1 MPKRGVSMVE
11 EEGIDLQKPNLRLVA
26 APVACLVVAAIAI
39 TGLITG
45 NLKDLTTVWA
55 AVLAIMGYAIVR
67 DVQTK

>member
-1 MPKRGVSMVE
+1 MPVDDE
-11 EEGIDLQKPNLRLVA
+11 IDLSKPPLRLVA
-26 APVACLVVAAIAI
+26 ATVACLVVAAIAI

-45 NLKDLTTVWA
+45 NLKDLTAVWA